1 MSEQAPVERLASGQA
16 AVPRAR
22 SLLEKIWDAH
32 VVASGTGPVWIAIDR
47 IFLHERTGAIAL
59 ESLQQRGRPVQGAA
73 RVFCTIDHIVDTRPG
88 RTDETLI
95 PSGREFITRTR
106 AAAQAAGIRLFDV
119 RDRDQGIVHVISPEL
134 GLALPGLTIVCPDS
148 HTCTQGAVGAFAWG
162 IGSTEAEHALAT
174 GTLRLRKPPTLR
186 VSFEGSLGAWVG
198 AKDLSLRLL
207 SRFGAAGGRGKAVEF
222 AGSAVRALDM
232 EARFTL
238 CNMATEF
245 SAVTGMISPDDTTYH
260 YLAGRDFAPRDAAW
274 DRALANWRSLT
285 SDEAAYF
292 DEEITID
299 VDDLPPMITWGTS
312 PQHAAAVT
320 GTVPAAEASGTTHE
334 AHARALQYMDLQ
346 PGQALNSVAIDAA
359 FIGSC
364 TNGRISDL
372 RSAARVLAGRKI
384 APGVRALC
392 VPGSSRVKRQA
403 EAEGLDAIFRSAG
416 FEWRES
422 GCSLCFYAGGEDL
435 GLGKRVV
442 SSTNR
447 NFEGRQGPGTRTHI
461 ASPATV
467 AASAIRGAIADVRSL
482 EAA

>member
-1 MSEQAPVERLASGQA
+1 MSERGQSERLAGGQGE
-16 AVPRAR
+16 PRAR
-22 SLLEKIWDAH
+22 SLLEKIWQTH
-32 VVASGTGPVWIAIDR
+32 VVASSSGPAWIAVDR

-59 ESLQQRGRPVQGAA
+59 EGLQQRGRRVHGPE
-73 RVFCTIDHIVDTRPG
+73 RVFCTIDHIVDTLPG
-88 RTDETLI
+88 RTDDTLV
-95 PSGREFITRTR
+95 PGGRQFITRTR
-106 AAAQAAGIRLFDV
+106 AAAHAAGIRLFDV
-119 RDRDQGIVHVISPEL
+119 TDRDQGIVHVISPEL

-186 VSFEGSLGAWVG
+186 VRFEGRLGAWVG
-198 AKDLSLRLL
+198 AKDMSLRLL
-207 SRFGAAGGRGKAVEF
+207 SLRGAAGGRGKAVEF

-245 SAVTGMISPDDTTYH
+245 SAVTAMISPDDTTFNYVE
-260 YLAGRDFAPRDAAW
+260 GRDFSPRGAVW
-274 DRALANWRSLT
+274 DRALANWRRLA
-285 SDEAAYF
+285 SDEAAAF
-292 DEEITID
+292 DEEVTID
-299 VDDLPPMITWGTS
+299 VDDLAPMITWGTS
-312 PQHAAAVT
+312 PQHAVAVT
-320 GTVPAAEASGTTHE
+320 GTVPEVEQSGTTSE

-346 PGQALNSVAIDAA
+346 PGQSLTSVGIDAA

-364 TNGRISDL
+364 TNGRLSDL

-384 APGVRALC
+384 AAGVRALC
-392 VPGSSRVKRQA
+392 VPGSSRVKREA
-403 EAEGLDAIFRSAG
+403 EAEGLDRIFQAAG

-435 GLGKRVV
+435 GLGRRVV

-467 AASAIRGAIADVRSL
+467 AASAVRGCLTDVRSL
-482 EAA
+482 AAA